1 MRIFGQDDRMNRITK
16 QTVEAFVNI
25 TVNPIVNNC
34 VNNCVNS
41 IFPAIEV

>member
-34 VNNCVNS
+34 VNS